1 MERSL
6 ESYVR
11 SAEILFSIGCVTN
24 EIDQHTREKL
34 SKSLNYARLNLDIFQ
49 HHDGITGTSKNN
61 VVNDYSTRYADNINL
76 FESHKLIFQII

>member
-11 SAEILFSIGCVTN
+11 SAEILFSIGCITS
-24 EIDQHTREKL
+24 EIDPETREKL
-34 SKSLNYARLNLDIFQ
+34 SQALNYARLNLDIFQ

-61 VVNDYSTRYADNINL
+61 VANDYSSR
-76 FESHKLIFQII
+76 